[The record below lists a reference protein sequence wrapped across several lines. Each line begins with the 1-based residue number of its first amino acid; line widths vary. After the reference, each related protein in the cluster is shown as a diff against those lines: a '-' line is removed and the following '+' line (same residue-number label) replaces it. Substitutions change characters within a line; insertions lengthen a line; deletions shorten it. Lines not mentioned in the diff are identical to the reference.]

1 MDSTGGN
8 VLVSKEEWAQEQI
21 DFDAGEGVPQED
33 GTSNGHAAVL
43 GLQHLLTMYSGD
55 VMVPLLIGAIVHF
68 SATQM
73 ALLISMDLFMC
84 GVATLLQVHRTRMVG
99 IGLPVVL
106 GCAVQ
111 VITPLGT
118 IGKTLGITTMY
129 GAIIVSGL
137 FVFLM
142 SGVFSKMRKLFPPVV
157 TGSLII
163 VIGFTLMPV
172 AITDL
177 GGGTVGAHD
186 FGSFNNLLVGG
197 FTLAVIIAMN
207 VWGRGFIK
215 SIAVLIGLVAGTAL
229 AGALGMIQ
237 MSSVS
242 QSSWFRFPQP
252 FMFGV
257 PHFEWSSSL
266 TMILIA
272 LTTMIESTGVF
283 FALGDMTNRHLSG
296 DDLKRGYRAEG
307 IAQMLGGIFNTFPYS
322 TFSENV
328 GIVQFSGV
336 KTRKPIYFAGLFLLI
351 LGLLPK
357 VGALATVVPTPVL
370 GGAMLVMFG
379 TVGLQGVRILKSVN
393 FDDSRN
399 LIVAAVSIGAGLG
412 VSSVPSIF
420 QAMPSELN
428 LILGNGVVV
437 TSIVAVVLNLLFK
450 LQPKRKV
457 EAK

>member
-1 MDSTGGN
+1 MDICLGGN
-8 VLVSKEEWAQEQI
+8 ELVSKEEWAQEQL
-21 DFDAGEGVPQED
+21 DFDAGEGVPQENS
-33 GTSNGHAAVL
+33 TSTAHAAVL

-68 SATQM
+68 TATQM

-84 GVATLLQVHRTRMVG
+84 GVATLLQVHRTRLVG

-118 IGKTLGITTMY
+118 IGKDLGITTMY
-129 GAIIVSGL
+129 GAIIISGL
-137 FVFLM
+137 FVLLM
-142 SGVFSKMRKLFPPVV
+142 SGIFSKMRKLFPPVV

-177 GGGTVGAHD
+177 GGGTVSAHN

-197 FTLAVIIAMN
+197 FTLAVIIAVN
-207 VWGRGFIK
+207 VWGRGFVR

-229 AGALGMIQ
+229 SGALGMIKL
-237 MSSVS
+237 STVS
-242 QSSWFRFPQP
+242 QSGWFRFPEP

-257 PHFEWSSSL
+257 PHFEWSSSV

-283 FALGDMTNRHLSG
+283 FALGDMTNRHLTG

-307 IAQMLGGIFNTFPYS
+307 IAQ
-322 TFSENV
+322 
-328 GIVQFSGV
+328 
-336 KTRKPIYFAGLFLLI
+336 
-351 LGLLPK
+351 
-357 VGALATVVPTPVL
+357 
-370 GGAMLVMFG
+370 
-379 TVGLQGVRILKSVN
+379 
-393 FDDSRN
+393 
-399 LIVAAVSIGAGLG
+399 
-412 VSSVPSIF
+412 
-420 QAMPSELN
+420 
-428 LILGNGVVV
+428 ILGN
-437 TSIVAVVLNLLFK
+437 K
-450 LQPKRKV
+450 PKISKNKP
-457 EAK
+457 AK